1 MPSNKPDQKQVSRD
15 ETRDE
20 QQQRVPSPDDR
31 DRQSEPGETT
41 SRLPREHDEAP
52 DKKSHDTDPDSPE
65 ADIDRDD
72 MIDEP

>member
-1 MPSNKPDQKQVSRD
+1 MPISNPDQSKDRRG

-20 QQQRVPSPDDR
+20 APARPSNDR
-31 DRQSEPGETT
+31 DQPAKAETT
-41 SRLPREHDEAP
+41 KREVHR
-52 DKKSHDTDPDSPE
+52 DTDPDSPD

>member
-1 MPSNKPDQKQVSRD
+1 MPISNPDRSQDHSD

-20 QQQRVPSPDDR
+20 PRARPSNDR
-31 DRQSEPGETT
+31 DEPAKAERTKRQIH
-41 SRLPREHDEAP
+41 R
-52 DKKSHDTDPDSPE
+52 DTDPDSPD

>member
-1 MPSNKPDQKQVSRD
+1 MPISNPDRSHDGRDKTSD

-20 QQQRVPSPDDR
+20 PRARPSSDR
-31 DRQSEPGETT
+31 DEPAKPERTNQVH
-41 SRLPREHDEAP
+41 R
-52 DKKSHDTDPDSPE
+52 DTDPDSPD